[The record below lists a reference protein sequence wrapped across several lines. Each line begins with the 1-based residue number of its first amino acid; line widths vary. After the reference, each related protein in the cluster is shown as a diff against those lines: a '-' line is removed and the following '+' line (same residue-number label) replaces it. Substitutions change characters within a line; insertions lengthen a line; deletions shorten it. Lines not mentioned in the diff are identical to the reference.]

1 MARSLAVAAALAVSL
16 LAVSGAGGSPAQ
28 TPRLGGTVVY
38 AAGSEQPC
46 LNILIPACSS
56 APAGWGVP
64 GLVLKGAFSFAPGNS
79 LRAQLV
85 SSVEFTK
92 TPPFTLTYHIRPE
105 AHWSDGVQISAKDF
119 VFTHRAILK
128 YVPPDA
134 DSALAIDVTMI
145 RSVRALGP
153 KTVRVVLRTR
163 FAAWRSL
170 FSVIFPRHALT
181 GENLTTVWADRI
193 DNPKTARP
201 IGSGP
206 FLVER
211 WERGKQLTLVRNER
225 YWGPHPAYL
234 DRLVLRTCCSPEDLR
249 NGKADILWAPVN
261 RQEDFPPLSGFR
273 RGVRPGLAFQH
284 VEIRVGSGGN
294 SALRIKL
301 VRRALAYGIDRV
313 GIVRALFGEID
324 PKRRPLDSNVFLL
337 QSPFYRAN
345 WSRYRYRPREARRLL
360 ERAGCRLGG
369 DGIYVCA
376 GERLSLRT
384 VTTAGSPAR
393 ELIVQLVQKQL
404 RRLGIEVVPTYAPSA
419 SLFGPGGILA
429 SGNWDLAVFGYAYGP
444 DPFGRDEI
452 YGCQGSFNAS
462 GYCQRLVT
470 RDLDQADRILDR
482 AQQARV
488 LNRAD
493 AQMSRDVPV
502 IPLLQGLL
510 AVYVRSNVR
519 DFFMSFP
526 GDYWK
531 AENWWLER

>member
-1 MARSLAVAAALAVSL
+1 MALTAAMAVSL
-16 LAVSGAGGSPAQ
+16 LAVSGAGGSGAQ
-28 TPRLGGTVVY
+28 APRVGGTVVY
-38 AAGSEQPC
+38 AAGNEPPC

-56 APAGWGVP
+56 VVAGWAVP
-64 GLVLKGAFSFAPGNS
+64 GLVLKGAFSFAPGNT

-85 SSVEFTK
+85 SNVEFTR
-92 TPPFTLTYHIRPE
+92 TPPFTLTYHIRPK
-105 AHWSDGVQISAKDF
+105 AHWSDGVQISAQDF
-119 VFTHRAILK
+119 VFTHRAILE

-134 DSALAIDVTMI
+134 GSDLAIDVTMI

-163 FAAWRSL
+163 FAGWRSL
-170 FSVIFPRHALT
+170 FSVVLPRHALA
-181 GENLTTVWADRI
+181 GEDLMNIWTDRI
-193 DNPKTARP
+193 DNPMTGRP

-234 DRLVLRTCCSPEDLR
+234 NRLVLRTCCSAEDLR
-249 NGKADILWAPVN
+249 NGKADILWAPVG
-261 RQEDFPPLSGFR
+261 RQEDFPRFPGYR
-273 RGVRPGLAFQH
+273 RGFRPGLAFQH
-284 VEIRVGSGGN
+284 IEIRVGPGGHP
-294 SALRIKL
+294 ALKIKL

-313 GIVRALFGEID
+313 GIVQALFGEID
-324 PKRRPLDSNVFLL
+324 PKRRPLDSNVFLI

-345 WSRYRYRPREARRLL
+345 WSSYRYRPREARRLL
-360 ERAGCRLGG
+360 EQAGCRLGA

-376 GERLSLRT
+376 GAPLSLH
-384 VTTAGSPAR
+384 VFTTAGNPAR
-393 ELIVQLVQKQL
+393 ELIVQLVQRQL
-404 RRLGIEVVPTYAPSA
+404 RRVGVEVVPTYAPSA
-419 SLFGPGGILA
+419 ALFGPSGVLA
-429 SGNWDLAVFGYAYGP
+429 SGNWDLALFGYAYGP
-444 DPFGRDEI
+444 DPKGRDDL
-452 YGCQGSFNAS
+452 YGCGGSGNWT

-482 AQQARV
+482 DQQARV

-493 AQMSRDVPV
+493 AKMARDVPV

-519 DFFMSFP
+519 NVFMSFP
-526 GDYWK
+526 ADYWK

>member
-1 MARSLAVAAALAVSL
+1 MAPLALAAAIAVSL

-38 AAGSEQPC
+38 AAGTEPPC

-56 APAGWGVP
+56 AAAGWAVP
-64 GLVLKGAFSFAPGNS
+64 ELVLKGAFGFAPGNS

-92 TPPFTLTYHIRPE
+92 TAPFTLTYHIRPE

-119 VFTHRAILK
+119 VFTHQAIRK
-128 YVPPDA
+128 YRPFPD
-134 DSALAIDVTMI
+134 DPHLTQV

-153 KTVRVVLRTR
+153 KTVRVILRTR
-163 FAAWRSL
+163 FAAWRTL
-170 FSVIFPRHALT
+170 FSVVLPRHALA
-181 GENLTTVWADRI
+181 GMDLTTVWTDRI

-206 FLVER
+206 FLVGD

-249 NGKADILWAPVN
+249 NGKADILWAPVGP
-261 RQEDFPPLSGFR
+261 QEAFPRLPGFR
-273 RGVRPGLAFQH
+273 RGFRPGLVFQH

-313 GIVRALFGEID
+313 DIVRALFGQID

-337 QSPFYRAN
+337 QSPFYKAN
-345 WSRYRYRPREARRLL
+345 WSGYRYRPREARRLL
-360 ERAGCRLGG
+360 EQAGCRLGA
-369 DGIYVCA
+369 DGTYVCA

-384 VTTAGSPAR
+384 VTTSGFPTR

-404 RRLGIEVVPTYAPSA
+404 RRLGIEVVPTYAPSVA
-419 SLFGPGGILA
+419 LFGPSGILA

-444 DPFGRDEI
+444 DPYGRDEI
-452 YGCQGSFNAS
+452 YGCQGSLNAS

-493 AQMSRDVPV
+493 AQMARDVPV